1 MAMSDTDPPRRPRP
15 FLLRPGVVLAEVALI
30 ALLVLAIVLALR
42 QGSTD
47 DAARAQL
54 PDSIAG
60 LGLVDYV
67 EGEEATASMSQLHIR
82 GIVVADGYIGH
93 YEGGSTVWVGLTE
106 GEAHAQE
113 LLQAM
118 TVRIGEGGSPFSVP
132 QPLEMEGKTVYILVG
147 EGQEHH
153 FYYQTGRAVIWVQL
167 PSSNI
172 DAFTREALRLLH
184 D

>member
-1 MAMSDTDPPRRPRP
+1 MNHTDPPRRPRP

-67 EGEEATASMSQLHIR
+67 EGEEATASMSHLHIR
-82 GIVVADGYIGH
+82 GIDLVDGYVGR
-93 YEGGSTVWVGLTE
+93 YEGGAIIWVGLTE
-106 GEAHAQE
+106 DEEQAGEM
-113 LLQAM
+113 LLAM
-118 TVRIGEGGSPFSVP
+118 TDRIAEGGSPFSEP
-132 QPLEMEGKTVYILVG
+132 QDLELDGETVYMVVG

-153 FYYQTGRAVIWVQL
+153 FYYQTGRAVVWVQL

-172 DAFTREALRLLH
+172 DAFMREALSLLH

>member
-1 MAMSDTDPPRRPRP
+1 MNHTDPPRRPRP

-67 EGEEATASMSQLHIR
+67 EGEEATASMSHLHAR
-82 GIVVADGYIGH
+82 GIALADGYLGH
-93 YEGGSTVWVGLTE
+93 YEDGGMVWVGLADDE
-106 GEAHAQE
+106 EQAGEM
-113 LLQAM
+113 LRAM
-118 TVRIGEGGSPFSVP
+118 TDRIGQGVAPFSVP
-132 QPLEMEGKTVYILVG
+132 EALEMDGRTVYVVVG
-147 EGQEHH
+147 QDGDHH
-153 FYYQTGRAVIWVQL
+153 LYYQDGRAVIWVQL
-167 PSSNI
+167 PTSNPE
-172 DAFTREALRLLH
+172 AFMREALRLLH